1 MRRTFVR
8 YNKRGDVLATVRV
21 EELPEQLEHPF
32 GELAEGESF
41 LEVDPGERRV
51 NEVPLLELHEK
62 WKVSPT
68 TKKLVRRPRPR
79 A

>member
-8 YNKRGDVLATVRV
+8 YNKRGDVLATVRLD
-21 EELPEQLEHPF
+21 ELPEQLEHPF
-32 GELAEGESF
+32 GELDEGESF
-41 LEVDPGERRV
+41 LEVGPEERRV
-51 NEVPLLELHEK
+51 NEVPLLELHER